1 MKRRLLATFLSLCLL
16 VGLLPT
22 VALATD
28 EEPGAEPTP
37 VCTCESLCT
46 EGAADETCPVC
57 AEDYTLCTYAAP
69 DEPICAQ
76 LDGCVDGAHAADCP
90 LYVEPTDDT
99 QQEQEQ
105 KEPAAQ
111 PVTSTESTAD
121 LLSGT
126 ASSSTSQRLEGAEGS
141 DLTWE
146 LNDGTLTISGTGA
159 MKDYGYS
166 GRAEVP
172 WYDQRDTITKV
183 VFENGVTHIGSF
195 AFYQHTALTSFE
207 MADSVVSF
215 GQGAFQGC
223 SALTTIPKLHANFQ
237 DFSTEV
243 FVDAKINT
251 YEVDGANPYY
261 TVKDGILYS
270 KDGTTLINCPPGKE
284 AVFSQS
290 WLDGVTTI
298 APYAFRTCRS
308 LTGSLVIPAHI
319 TSIGKQA
326 FQNCSG
332 LTGDLTVPN
341 TVTDL
346 DGYYTFAGMS
356 GMTGKLTLE
365 SNITEIAGGMFNG
378 GSFTSMEWQGTV
390 TSVDNNAFT
399 GCKFT
404 NFVLPDSLTTV
415 GNYAFRNCVENGNA
429 FGSLEHLSSIGTY
442 AFGGCNLGSI
452 YISSNAEVATNAFNG
467 ATIISVTYNAPTL
480 TKQAFNGATV
490 NTFTL
495 MDNVTYIG
503 AGNFTKT
510 GSVSASLRLVQTIE
524 ASAFK
529 GTTFTTDI
537 SIPTGAAVGS
547 NAFENAKLKK
557 VSYNAETAPYAVYK
571 GATMDSLTLGDSTT
585 EIAANAFQ
593 KSKIGGDVLKLG
605 KVETI
610 EKYAFSE
617 AQLPATVIIPETAT
631 YYNNHVF
638 YGTTGGKTLLVYGS
652 YNMVPTALTHDSEFE
667 TVVITADIVNN
678 DNVIY
683 GDNQNAHNR
692 LTSMPDGHIIYM
704 TNGTSGE
711 NAEVPNG
718 NGAVGVTNGGTFAED
733 TVFGSGRLA
742 TPTKDGAIFDGW
754 YAKADFTDEEVLTTS
769 NGKTYYAKWIG
780 MDDIELQYGGEQQIT
795 VTGVELSNYQSN
807 NSSVATVDT
816 NGTVKAVGVGT
827 ATISATGTYS
837 NVETTFEMT
846 VTVTPRVLTYYQDS
860 DSVNP
865 GTITYTADGQQ
876 KGISER
882 ATVVWKDDTDR
893 TITLI
898 DGSDVNYTYTV
909 PTDVGGSG
917 VEATVD
923 FLPVPANSQ
932 PYTVT
937 MTLLNENYTFGLA
950 DGGTSNTLSLRVTVQ
965 GEGTTRAY
973 LAAVTPT
980 DTSFTYDGNGKLP
993 VTGTLAAYAN
1003 ETETTTPIE
1012 AIDSFTVTIEGMS
1025 GTEFYSSAIVE
1036 SGTAV
1041 EDISGDSWKIPTTP
1055 GTYIMVVSGNGTSD
1069 ETSYYI
1075 YKSQIFTIDKAT
1087 VTIKADDKTIYVGDT
1102 MPTLTYT
1109 VSGLASGE
1117 SLNGTVSLSCKA
1129 TDTNTAGTY
1138 TITPS
1143 GAAVPNTEH
1152 YNSEIV
1158 YQPGTLTILSRGGGG
1173 SSSGGSSSSNV
1184 SGSGDNV
1191 SITASGGSVTVS
1203 QMESAVKKA
1212 DEGATITIKATSS
1225 TTVALPVGGMAAA
1238 ADNDNDVLLDL
1249 RYGEITLSARTI
1261 AGMTDGIS
1269 SNDKIK
1275 VSITSQTSS
1284 KDETIS
1290 DLLDKGAAVFDVTVE
1305 VDGVEIHSFDGTL
1318 TITLTVSNL
1327 SRISDPYVLHILT
1340 NGTMEYYAPDSISG
1354 NTITVKGIRNL
1365 STFAVI
1371 PGSEVPQNNPFVDVS
1386 TSDYYYDAVLWA
1398 VENGVTNGTSATT
1411 FSPDMAVSRAQ
1422 MVTFLW
1428 RAHGSPKA
1436 TGANPFTDVSTSD
1449 YYYDAV
1455 LWAVA
1460 NGVTNGTS
1468 ATTFSPDM
1476 AVTRAQA
1483 VTFQWR
1489 AAGSP
1494 VVSGSS
1500 FSDVAADAYYVNA
1513 VTWAVAN
1520 GITNGTGGNTF
1531 SPDVVVSRAQA
1542 VTFLYREQE

>member
-22 VALATD
+22 VALAAD
-28 EEPGAEPTP
+28 EETGAELSA
-37 VCTCESLCT
+37 VCTCEALCT
-46 EGAADETCPVC
+46 EEAVDETCPVC
-57 AEDYTLCTYAAP
+57 AEDYTLCTYVAP
-69 DEPICAQ
+69 DEPVCAQ
-76 LDGCVDGAHAADCP
+76 LDGCVNGAHAADCP

-99 QQEQEQ
+99 LQEQEQ
-105 KEPAAQ
+105 EEPAAQ

-126 ASSSTSQRLEGAEGS
+126 VSSSTSQALEGAEGS

-146 LNDGTLTISGTGA
+146 LTDGTLTISGTGA

-172 WYDQRDTITKV
+172 WYDQRNSITKV

-243 FVDAKINT
+243 FVDAKIST

-284 AVFSQS
+284 AVFSRN

-308 LTGSLVIPAHI
+308 LTGSLEIPSHI
-319 TSIGKQA
+319 TGIGKQA
-326 FQNCSG
+326 FQNCSS

-365 SNITEIAGGMFNG
+365 SNITEIGGGMFNG
-378 GSFTSMEWQGTV
+378 GGFTSMEWQGTV

-415 GNYAFRNCVENGNA
+415 GNYAFRNCVDNGNA

-452 YISSNAEVATNAFNG
+452 YISSDAEVATNAFNG
-467 ATIISVTYNAPTL
+467 ATITSVTYNAPTL
-480 TKQAFNGATV
+480 TKQAFNGTTV
-490 NTFTL
+490 TAFIL

-510 GSVSASLRLVQTIE
+510 ESVSAPLSSVQTIE
-524 ASAFK
+524 TSAFK

-537 SIPTGAAVGS
+537 SIPTGAAIGS
-547 NAFENAKLKK
+547 NAFENAKLKN
-557 VSYNAETAPYAVYK
+557 VSYNAETASYAVFK

-631 YYNNHVF
+631 DYNNHVF

-704 TNGTSGE
+704 TNGTSRE
-711 NAEVPNG
+711 NAGVPNR

-733 TVFGSGRLA
+733 TTFTAGTLA
-742 TPTKDGAIFDGW
+742 TPTKDGAIFAGW
-754 YAKADFTDEEVLTTS
+754 YDNAEFTGEEVLTTS

-780 MDDIELQYGGEQQIT
+780 MDDIELQYGGEQTIDVSG
-795 VTGVELSNYQSN
+795 VTLSGYQSDN
-807 NSSVATVDT
+807 PSVATVDET
-816 NGTVKAVGVGT
+816 GKVTATGVGT
-827 ATISATGTYS
+827 ATISATGAY
-837 NVETTFEMT
+837 NEQATTFKMT
-846 VTVTPRVLTYYQDS
+846 VTVTPRVLTYTLAGGNTGSGSITYNYSGGHHALS
-860 DSVNP
+860 DSL
-865 GTITYTADGQQ
+865 TFQ
-876 KGISER
+876 
-882 ATVVWKDDTDR
+882 WKDNPNTAVELVEGTD
-893 TITLI
+893 I
-898 DGSDVNYTYTV
+898 NYTYAVSSENGGDGTARTYDYLPMPV
-909 PTDVGGSG
+909 DTYDDVK
-917 VEATVD
+917 
-923 FLPVPANSQ
+923 FN
-932 PYTVT
+932 
-937 MTLLNENYTFGLA
+937 LLNENYTFALSG
-950 DGGTSNTLSLRVTVQ
+950 DGTRDYLEIDVEVVA
-965 GEGTTRAY
+965 EGSQRAY
-973 LAAVTPT
+973 LASAWPKADQNFVYT
-980 DTSFTYDGNGKLP
+980 GEGVLP
-993 VTGTLAAYAN
+993 VEGTLNAY
-1003 ETETTTPIE
+1003 EQ
-1012 AIDSFTVTIEGMS
+1012 DSTSSATVEIGTFTINIEGLN
-1025 GTEFYSSAIVE
+1025 GTTFHSEVSEIPA
-1036 SGTAV
+1036 GT
-1041 EDISGDSWKIPTTP
+1041 DLSTITDLDLPTEP
-1055 GTYIMVVSGNGTSD
+1055 GTYIITASAAS
-1069 ETSYYI
+1069 ETHYL
-1075 YKSQIFTIDKAT
+1075 YKSLVFTISKAT
-1087 VTIKADDKTIYVGDT
+1087 VTVKADDKSVYVGDA
-1102 MPTLTYT
+1102 MPELTYS
-1109 VSGLASGE
+1109 VSGLVGDDKLS
-1117 SLNGTVSLSCKA
+1117 GTVSLSCDA

-1138 TITPS
+1138 TITLS
-1143 GAAVPNTEH
+1143 GAAVPDTNH

-1173 SSSGGSSSSNV
+1173 GGGSSSGGSSSSNV
-1184 SGSGDNV
+1184 SGSGDDV
-1191 SITASGGSVTVS
+1191 SISASGGSVTAS

-1212 DEGATITIKATSS
+1212 DEGAAITIKATGSS
-1225 TTVALPVGGMAAA
+1225 KISLPASGLESA
-1238 ADNDNDVLLDL
+1238 ADNDNSLTLDL
-1249 RYGEITLSARTI
+1249 RYSEVTLSPEALSAVADQAGSTVTMTVAPVDTDELNSRQQKAVGDAPVFDLTI
-1261 AGMTDGIS
+1261 RSGSTVIS
-1269 SNDKIK
+1269 DFGGGLAT
-1275 VSITSQTSS
+1275 VSIPYELPSNQDPAGVVVWFMDDDGNITPCETMYDTRTETVIFTTRHFS
-1284 KDETIS
+1284 KYVIGYEEPT
-1290 DLLDKGAAVFDVTVE
+1290 VFTDVSE
-1305 VDGVEIHSFDGTL
+1305 DA
-1318 TITLTVSNL
+1318 
-1327 SRISDPYVLHILT
+1327 
-1340 NGTMEYYAPDSISG
+1340 YYA
-1354 NTITVKGIRNL
+1354 
-1365 STFAVI
+1365 
-1371 PGSEVPQNNPFVDVS
+1371 
-1386 TSDYYYDAVLWA
+1386 DAVLWA
-1398 VENGVTNGTSATT
+1398 VANGVTNGTSATT

-1436 TGANPFTDVSTSD
+1436 TGTNPFTDVSTSD

-1500 FSDVAADAYYVNA
+1500 FSDVATDAYYVNA

-1520 GITNGTGGNTF
+1520 GITNGTGGNNF
-1531 SPDVVVSRAQA
+1531 SPDAAVSRAQA
-1542 VTFLYREQE
+1542 VTFLWRELA

>member
-28 EEPGAEPTP
+28 EEPGAEPST
-37 VCTCESLCT
+37 VCTCEALCT

-57 AEDYTLCTYAAP
+57 AEDYTHCTYAAP
-69 DEPICAQ
+69 DEPVCAG
-76 LDGCVDGAHAADCP
+76 LDGCAGDVHAEGCP
-90 LYVEPTDDT
+90 LYVEPTHDT
-99 QQEQEQ
+99 LQGQEQE
-105 KEPAAQ
+105 EPATQ
-111 PVTSTESTAD
+111 PVTSTENTAD
-121 LLSGT
+121 LLSET
-126 ASSSTSQRLEGAEGS
+126 VSSSTSQKLEGAEGS
-141 DLTWE
+141 NLTWA
-146 LNDGTLTISGTGA
+146 LADGILTISGTGA

-166 GRAEVP
+166 GRTEVP
-172 WYDQRDTITKV
+172 WYDQRNTITKV

-243 FVDAKINT
+243 FVDAKIST
-251 YEVDGANPYY
+251 YEMDGANPYY

-284 AVFSQS
+284 AVFSQN

-308 LTGSLVIPAHI
+308 LTGSLEIPSHI

-326 FQNCSG
+326 FQNCSS

-378 GSFTSMEWQGTV
+378 GGFTSMEWQGTV

-415 GNYAFRNCVENGNA
+415 GNYAFRNCVDNGNA
-429 FGSLEHLSSIGTY
+429 FGSLEHLSSIGSY

-452 YISSNAEVATNAFNG
+452 YISSDAEVATNAFNG
-467 ATIISVTYNAPTL
+467 ATITSVTYNAPTL
-480 TKQAFNGATV
+480 AKQAFQNATV

-503 AGNFTKT
+503 SGNFTKAT
-510 GSVSASLRLVQTIE
+510 SVSASLRLAQTIE
-524 ASAFK
+524 STAFK

-537 SIPTGAAVGS
+537 SIPAGAAVGS
-547 NAFENAKLKK
+547 NAFENAKLKN
-557 VSYNAETAPYAVYK
+557 VSYNAETASYAVFK

-593 KSKIGGDVLKLG
+593 SSTIGGDVLKLG

-610 EKYAFSE
+610 EKYAFSA
-617 AQLPATVIIPETAT
+617 AQLPATVIVPETAT

-638 YGTTGGKTLLVYGS
+638 FNVKGGKTLLVYGA
-652 YNMVPTALTHDSEFE
+652 YNMVPTALTHGSSFE

-678 DNVIY
+678 DDVTY
-683 GDNQNAHNR
+683 GDNAKAHNR
-692 LTSMPDGHIIYM
+692 LTSMPAGHIIYM
-704 TNGTSGE
+704 TNGTSRE

-718 NGAVGVTNGGTFAED
+718 NGAVGVTNGGTFAEE
-733 TVFGSGRLA
+733 TEFESGKLA
-742 TPTKDGAIFDGW
+742 TPIKDGAIFDGW
-754 YAKADFTDEEVLTTS
+754 YENAEFTGEKVTTTT
-769 NGKTYYAKWIG
+769 NNKIYYAKWIG
-780 MDDIELQYGGEQQIT
+780 MDNIELQYGGEQQIT
-795 VTGVELSNYQSN
+795 VTGVELSNYQSD

-837 NVETTFEMT
+837 NEETTFEMT
-846 VTVTPRVLTYYQDS
+846 VTVTPRVLSYYKDDS
-860 DSVNP
+860 SNLNP
-865 GTITYTADGQQ
+865 GTITYPADGQQ

-882 ATVVWKDDTDR
+882 ATVVWQDDAQTVVPLTDG
-893 TITLI
+893 TDI
-898 DGSDVNYTYTV
+898 NYTYTV

-923 FLPVPANSQ
+923 FLPVPANGQ
-932 PYTVT
+932 PYEVT
-937 MTLLNENYTFGLA
+937 MTLLNENYTFGLSQ
-950 DGGTSNTLSLRVTVQ
+950 GVTSNTLSFTVTVQ
-965 GEGTTRAY
+965 DEGTTRAY

-980 DTSFTYDGNGKLP
+980 GTSFTYDGNGKLP
-993 VTGTLAAYAN
+993 VTGTLTAYAD
-1003 ETETTTPIE
+1003 ETGTTRPID
-1012 AIDSFTVTIEGMS
+1012 AITSFTVTIEGMS
-1025 GTEFYSSAIVE
+1025 GTEFYSSTTVQ

-1041 EDISGDSWKIPTTP
+1041 EAISGDNWEIPTTP
-1055 GTYIMVVSGNGTSD
+1055 GTYIMVVSGNGTSSG
-1069 ETSYYI
+1069 TSYYI
-1075 YKSQIFTIDKAT
+1075 YKSQVFTIAKAT
-1087 VTIKADDKTIYVGDT
+1087 VTIKANDQTIYVGDA
-1102 MPTLTYT
+1102 MPEWTYT

-1117 SLNGTVSLSCKA
+1117 SLTTLPTFTCSTTS
-1129 TDTNTAGTY
+1129 TNTAGTY
-1138 TITPS
+1138 TITPN
-1143 GAAVPNTEH
+1143 GAAVPDTDC
-1152 YNSEIV
+1152 YNSTIK
-1158 YQPGTLTILSRGGGG
+1158 YQPGTLTILNRGGG

-1184 SGSGDNV
+1184 SGSGDDV
-1191 SITASGGSVTVS
+1191 SISASGGTVTDA

-1212 DEGATITIKATSS
+1212 DKGSTITIKATSS
-1225 TTVALPVGGMAAA
+1225 TTVTLPVGGMADA

-1249 RYGEITLSARTI
+1249 RYGEVTLSARAI
-1261 AGMTDGIS
+1261 AGMTDGVS

-1275 VSITSQTSS
+1275 VSVANQTSS

-1327 SRISDPYVLHILT
+1327 SKISDPHVLHILN
-1340 NGTMEYYAPDSISG
+1340 NGTKEYYTPDRISG
-1354 NTITVKGIRNL
+1354 NTITVTGIRNL

-1371 PGSEVPQNNPFVDVS
+1371 PGSEVPQTNPFTDVS

-1398 VENGVTNGTSATT
+1398 ADNGVTGGTSATT
-1411 FSPDMAVSRAQ
+1411 FSPNVTVTRAQ

-1436 TGANPFTDVSTSD
+1436 TGTNPFTDVSTSD

-1500 FSDVAADAYYVNA
+1500 FSDVATNAYYVNA

-1542 VTFLYREQE
+1542 VTFLYRELG

>member
-22 VALATD
+22 VALAAD
-28 EEPGAEPTP
+28 EETGAELSA
-37 VCTCESLCT
+37 VCTCEALCT
-46 EGAADETCPVC
+46 EEAVDETCPVC
-57 AEDYTLCTYAAP
+57 AEDYTLCTYVAP
-69 DEPICAQ
+69 DEPVCAQ
-76 LDGCVDGAHAADCP
+76 LDGCVNGAHAADCP

-99 QQEQEQ
+99 LQEQEQ
-105 KEPAAQ
+105 EEPAAQ

-126 ASSSTSQRLEGAEGS
+126 VSSSTSQALEGAEGS

-146 LNDGTLTISGTGA
+146 LANGILTISGTGA

-172 WYDQRDTITKV
+172 WYDQRSTITKV
-183 VFENGVTHIGSF
+183 VFEDGVTHIGSF

-207 MADSVVSF
+207 MADSVISF
-215 GQGAFQGC
+215 GAGAFQGC
-223 SALTTIPKLHANFQ
+223 SALTTMPELHANFQ

-243 FVDAKINT
+243 FVDAQIEA

-270 KDGTTLINCPPGKE
+270 KDGTTLINCPPSKE

-378 GSFTSMEWQGTV
+378 GGFTSMEWQGTV

-404 NFVLPDSLTTV
+404 GFALPESLTTV
-415 GNYAFRNCVENGNA
+415 GNYAFRNCVDNGNA
-429 FGSLEHLSSIGTY
+429 FGSLEHLSSIGTF

-452 YISSNAEVATNAFNG
+452 FISKDAEVATNAFNG
-467 ATIISVTYNAPTL
+467 ATITSVTYNAPTL
-480 TKQAFNGATV
+480 TKQVFNGATV

-495 MDNVTYIG
+495 MDNVTYVG
-503 AGNFTKT
+503 AGNFAKA
-510 GSVSASLRLVQTIE
+510 GSVSASLRSVQTIE

-529 GTTFTTDI
+529 GATLTTDI
-537 SIPTGAAVGS
+537 SIPAGAVVGS
-547 NAFENAKLKK
+547 NAFENATLKN
-557 VSYNAETAPYAVYK
+557 VSYNAETASYAVFK

-593 KSKIGGDVLKLG
+593 SSTIGGDVLKLG

-610 EKYAFSE
+610 EKYAFQYAE
-617 AQLPATVIIPETAT
+617 LPATVIVPETAT

-638 YGTTGGKTLLVYGS
+638 YAVTGGKTLLVYGA
-652 YNMVPTALTHDSEFE
+652 YNMVPTALTHGSSFE

-711 NAEVPNG
+711 NAAVPNG

-733 TVFGSGRLA
+733 TTFTSGTLA

-780 MDDIELQYGGEQQIT
+780 MDDIELQYGGEQTIT
-795 VTGVELSNYQSN
+795 VTGVELSNYQSD
-807 NSSVATVDT
+807 NSSVATVDEK
-816 NGTVKAVGVGT
+816 GTVTAKGVGT
-827 ATISATGTYS
+827 ATISATGTYGGY
-837 NVETTFEMT
+837 EGYTFKAT
-846 VTVTPRVLTYYQDS
+846 VTVTAMPITFGGKAENPSGTVDHVYNGVAPNYFDYAAFYPAKIEGGAVSVVPDS
-860 DSVNP
+860 
-865 GTITYTADGQQ
+865 
-876 KGISER
+876 EE
-882 ATVVWKDDTDR
+882 
-893 TITLI
+893 ITLI
-898 DGSDVNYTYTV
+898 PGEDVVFVYDDGTGEVTEHDALPVNVTDADGLDVTVKLLNPNYRFVTNTSPTPSETV
-909 PTDVGGSG
+909 SVTVKIHAANMTKQDLYINGEKVDAITG
-917 VEATVD
+917 ATVK
-923 FLPVPANSQ
+923 VYN
-932 PYTVT
+932 
-937 MTLLNENYTFGLA
+937 
-950 DGGTSNTLSLRVTVQ
+950 
-965 GEGTTRAY
+965 GEGQAPISDLTSVKAEGIDTFTVHFHPLNSDTDFEAAHLEGKPASELTSEAVLEIAPVEPGEY
-973 LAAVTPT
+973 LMIV
-980 DTSFTYDGNGKLP
+980 NGIKDSNY
-993 VTGTLAAYAN
+993 AYASVVFS
-1003 ETETTTPIE
+1003 IE
-1012 AIDSFTVTIEGMS
+1012 
-1025 GTEFYSSAIVE
+1025 
-1036 SGTAV
+1036 
-1041 EDISGDSWKIPTTP
+1041 
-1055 GTYIMVVSGNGTSD
+1055 
-1069 ETSYYI
+1069 
-1075 YKSQIFTIDKAT
+1075 KAT
-1087 VTIKADDKTIYVGDT
+1087 VTVKADDKSVYVGDA
-1102 MPTLTYT
+1102 MPEFTYT
-1109 VSGLASGE
+1109 VTGLVNDDT
-1117 SLNGTVSLSCKA
+1117 LTGTVTLSCEA
-1129 TDTNTAGTY
+1129 ANTNTAGTY
-1138 TITPS
+1138 AITPS
-1143 GAAVPNTEH
+1143 GVAVPNTDH

-1158 YQPGTLTILSRGGGG
+1158 YQGGTLTISRRSSGGGGG
-1173 SSSGGSSSSNV
+1173 SSSGSTGNV
-1184 SGSGDNV
+1184 SGSGDDV
-1191 SITASGGSVTVS
+1191 SIDVSGGSVTAS

-1212 DEGATITIKATSS
+1212 DEGAAITIKATGSS
-1225 TTVALPVGGMAAA
+1225 KISLPASGLESA
-1238 ADNDNDVLLDL
+1238 ADNDNSLTLDL
-1249 RYGEITLSARTI
+1249 RYGEVTLSPEALSAVADQAGSTVTMTVAPVDTDELNSRQQAAVGDAPVFDLTI
-1261 AGMTDGIS
+1261 RSGSTVIS
-1269 SNDKIK
+1269 DFGGGLAT
-1275 VSITSQTSS
+1275 VSIPYELPSNQDPAGVVVWFMDDDGNITPCETMYDTRTETVIFTTRHFS
-1284 KDETIS
+1284 KYVIGYEEPT
-1290 DLLDKGAAVFDVTVE
+1290 VFTDVSE
-1305 VDGVEIHSFDGTL
+1305 DA
-1318 TITLTVSNL
+1318 
-1327 SRISDPYVLHILT
+1327 
-1340 NGTMEYYAPDSISG
+1340 YYA
-1354 NTITVKGIRNL
+1354 
-1365 STFAVI
+1365 
-1371 PGSEVPQNNPFVDVS
+1371 
-1386 TSDYYYDAVLWA
+1386 DAVLWA
-1398 VENGVTNGTSATT
+1398 VANGVTNGTSATT

-1428 RAHGSPKA
+1428 RAHGSPEA
-1436 TGANPFTDVSTSD
+1436 TGTNPFTDVSTSD

-1500 FSDVAADAYYVNA
+1500 FDDVAADAYYGNA

-1520 GITNGTGGNTF
+1520 GITNGTSGTTF

-1542 VTFLYREQE
+1542 VTFLWRELA